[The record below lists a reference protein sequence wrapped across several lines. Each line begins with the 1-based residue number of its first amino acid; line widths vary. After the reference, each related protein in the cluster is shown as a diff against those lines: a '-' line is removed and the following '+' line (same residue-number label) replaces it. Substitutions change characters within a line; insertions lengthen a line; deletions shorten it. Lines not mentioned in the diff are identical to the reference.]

1 VIVRKPKEDTAPLP
15 RRRGRRRFRII
26 VAAGIIGLLLLTGY
40 ILLLRFFET
49 GILKSQQSRRPSP
62 EPSIRI
68 DVGNGKKIAAY
79 YLPALNPRA
88 DTVLYSYGNLE
99 NLEGKLEL
107 LSEFH
112 RRGYGVI
119 GYDYEGFG
127 SSEGEASLTA
137 ALRDAD
143 AVYRYLTQTRGVAP
157 ERIIAVGFSMGSGP
171 ACYLGHR
178 YPLAGVVLEGG
189 LASVLQVMIPWSGW
203 PGDLYPNSTWL
214 SQSEVPVLIFHG
226 TDDRVI
232 PYRDAEKNYR
242 EAAGRKQLVPVPGA
256 GHQTILKTLGKERY
270 FQILSD
276 FFQKNGSR
284 AADKVSGP

>member
-1 VIVRKPKEDTAPLP
+1 MTVRKPKEEEDAPLP
-15 RRRGRRRFRII
+15 RRRGRRRFRIV

-62 EPSIRI
+62 EPSVRI
-68 DVGNGKKIAAY
+68 DVGNGKKIAAF
-79 YLPALNPRA
+79 YLPAPNPA
-88 DTVLYSYGNLE
+88 TYTILYNYGNLE

-107 LSEFH
+107 LREFH
-112 RRGYGVI
+112 RHGYGAI

-143 AVYRYLTQTRGVAP
+143 AVYRYLTRTRGIAP
-157 ERIIAVGFSMGSGP
+157 NRIIAVGFSMGSGP
-171 ACYLGHR
+171 ACYLGRR
-178 YPLAGVVLEGG
+178 YPLAGIVLEGG

-203 PGDLYPNSTWL
+203 PGDRYPNSTWL
-214 SQSEVPVLIFHG
+214 SQSNVPVLIFHG
-226 TDDRVI
+226 TEDKVI
-232 PYRDAEKNYR
+232 PYRDAETNYR
-242 EAAGRKQLVPVPGA
+242 QAAGRKQLVPVPGA

-270 FQILSD
+270 FQIFAD
-276 FFQKNGSR
+276 FFQTR
-284 AADKVSGP
+284 